1 MGKSCSG
8 MVSYNPAKF
17 GGHRH
22 SGSGDVMFLVCCM
35 VLKDHMIIWSC
46 DSTGQ
51 SHSWYVTTLPRLVA
65 IGAVVV
71 EICF

>member
-1 MGKSCSG
+1 

-35 VLKDHMIIWSC
+35 VLKDDVIIWSC
-46 DSTGQ
+46 DSMGQ
-51 SHSWYVTTLPRLVA
+51 SHSWYVTTLPCLVA
-65 IGAVVV
+65 IGAMVV